1 MAAVRADAAGAA
13 ALGNYDR
20 AVTLYSQVVDEKA
33 SASLRLLYGSALLG
47 ARRYN
52 DARAQFDQCE
62 AFRWVGSRNLGVPAA
77 IPWIDSIPKQYRP
90 ADLDQNAAFEKLR
103 GRADFQE
110 LFRK

>member
-1 MAAVRADAAGAA
+1 MPARSSTSAKH
-13 ALGNYDR
+13 LG
-20 AVTLYSQVVDEKA
+20 
-33 SASLRLLYGSALLG
+33 GLG
-47 ARRYN
+47 PR
-52 DARAQFDQCE
+52 D
-62 AFRWVGSRNLGVPAA
+62 LGVPAA